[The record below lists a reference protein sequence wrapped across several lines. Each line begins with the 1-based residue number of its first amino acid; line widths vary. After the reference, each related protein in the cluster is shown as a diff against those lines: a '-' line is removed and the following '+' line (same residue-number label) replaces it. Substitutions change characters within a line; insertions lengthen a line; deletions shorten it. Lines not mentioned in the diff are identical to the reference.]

1 MAPHAAHAVIH
12 RPAIVHGRWSC
23 GGGQPGGWAEG
34 QRPRRSLGG
43 SWGHSVRAAVI
54 RRHPDFKEALA
65 AHDIAGAQVLG
76 DNRRGFLKPSF
87 D

>member
-1 MAPHAAHAVIH
+1 WFGKNPEGLLRFKEVQ
-12 RPAIVHGRWSC
+12 RAIGIESASNFRQDV
-23 GGGQPGGWAEG
+23 
-34 QRPRRSLGG
+34 
-43 SWGHSVRAAVI
+43 

-65 AHDIAGAQVLG
+65 THDIAEAQVLG